1 MNHHGLNCFKPYC
14 RLSKYLDLVNK
25 ILLSSD
31 LLTEQKVERFQ
42 YQSRLYYQEFSQLY
56 FRLRCFAGR
65 ARKKKN
71 GNIIWKNNKTRIWK
85 KIKKIWF
92 WKYYIF
98 TWFFIK
104 CSKIDLKFPFVA
116 FVKDSMDKIP
126 NSMDRGNVLFAAY
139 QWHLTI
145 LKRN

>member
-1 MNHHGLNCFKPYC
+1 MVVLFFLQVLKKLPSIKNKSTSFTETAVEIEKAIEMHNNKKTILRFLICSINHHGLNCFKPYC

-56 FRLRCFAGR
+56 FRLKCFAGR

-71 GNIIWKNNKTRIWK
+71 GNII
-85 KIKKIWF
+85 
-92 WKYYIF
+92 
-98 TWFFIK
+98 
-104 CSKIDLKFPFVA
+104 
-116 FVKDSMDKIP
+116 
-126 NSMDRGNVLFAAY
+126 
-139 QWHLTI
+139 
-145 LKRN
+145 